1 MKLNLKAA
9 AALVVLAAAGTAN
22 ATPIAPEGLFLSVRD
37 ATTLTSLVVN
47 LNLTTTQ
54 FRGAPTATY
63 TLSGDGL
70 ADLTAYLSSAN
81 LSTVRWN
88 VAGASL
94 GAVGTSLYGG
104 LTTSRTD
111 PAAGTQDWGTDA
123 IQGTINAFSLF
134 RGLTNAGLT
143 SSEGWST
150 TGNNAYFTVQ
160 NGGTNIVNALG
171 NIGQSLGFYSFF
183 ADQSDPDFTGAS
195 TAFAGN
201 WTLSFLNGVAGL
213 SYVSAVTPPVPVP
226 AAVWLLASGVAG
238 LFGVSRRRKQ
248 AA

>member
-37 ATTLTSLVVN
+37 ATTLTSLVIN

-54 FRGAPTATY
+54 FRGAPTTTY

-70 ADLTAYLSSAN
+70 ADLTTY
-81 LSTVRWN
+81 LSTVNLATARWN

-94 GAVGTSLYGG
+94 GTIGTSLYGG
-104 LTTSRTD
+104 LTTSSTN
-111 PAAGTQDWGTDA
+111 PAAGVQDWGTDA
-123 IQGTINAFSLF
+123 IQGTVNSIANF
-134 RGLTNAGLT
+134 RSLTNVGLT

-150 TGNNAYFTVQ
+150 TGNNAFYTVQ
-160 NGGTNIVNALG
+160 VGGTNITNALG
-171 NIGQSLGFYSFF
+171 NLGQSLGFYSFF

-201 WTLSFLNGVAGL
+201 WTLNFLSGVASL
-213 SYVSAVTPPVPVP
+213 TYVAGVTPPVPVP

>member
-9 AALVVLAAAGTAN
+9 AALVVLAAAGTAQ
-22 ATPIAPEGLFLSVRD
+22 ATPIAPEGLFLSLRD
-37 ATTLTSLVVN
+37 STNVTGMVVN
-47 LNLTTTQ
+47 LNLTTTA

-70 ADLTAYLSSAN
+70 ADLTAYLSTAD
-81 LSTVRWN
+81 LSVVRWN

-94 GAVGTSLYGG
+94 GAIGTSLYGG
-104 LTTSRTD
+104 LSTSSTD
-111 PAAGTQDWGTDA
+111 PALATQDWGTDT
-123 IQGTINAFSLF
+123 IQSTINTFAQF
-134 RGLTNAGLT
+134 RSQTNAGLT

-150 TGNNAYFTVQ
+150 AGNNAYFTVAQ
-160 NGGTNIVNALG
+160 GGTNIVNALG
-171 NIGQSLGFYSFF
+171 SLGQSLGFYSFF
-183 ADQSDPDFTGAS
+183 ADQADPDFTGAS

-201 WTLSFLNGVAGL
+201 WTLSFLNGVASL
-213 SYVSAVTPPVPVP
+213 TYVAGVTPPVPVP